1 MADYEEGDLE
11 VLAET
16 EHFAVLLG
24 EDEDGEPVYNVEL
37 GMVTLHLFS
46 EEWRELVQLIR
57 EAEGED

>member
-1 MADYEEGDLE
+1 MADYEESDLE

-16 EHFAVLLG
+16 EHFAVLRG
-24 EDEDGEPVYNVEL
+24 EDEDGELVYNVEL

-57 EAEGED
+57 EAEDGG

>member
-24 EDEDGEPVYNVEL
+24 EDEDGETVYNVEL
-37 GMVTLHLFS
+37 GMVTLHLFA

-57 EAEGED
+57 EAERED